1 MREERPAPTRLIPIA
16 LRAHFEFEFAPSAL
30 LEYDPEAYELPEIA
44 AALATIRAWS
54 TDSSFPWRQEWATA
68 EWERANAAAVLR
80 SAQPQ
85 AGKALDRELHE
96 EFDNLVNV
104 FLKKLPAHYHV
115 GLGRPAKENTGHS
128 KGTAIVAYPRRGIG
142 TLPAHENATPYRI
155 LAEMYGITEA
165 NVRQRI
171 SQHRH
176 ILDEKKPRNL
186 GRGRRRVSPD
196 PGRT

>member
-1 MREERPAPTRLIPIA
+1 MSEERPAPTRLIPIR

-30 LEYDPEAYELPEIA
+30 LEYDPEAYDLPEIA

-54 TDSSFPWRQEWATA
+54 TDSSFPWRQEWASA

-96 EFDNLVNV
+96 EFDRMSA
-104 FLKKLPAHYHV
+104 FLAQLRPHYHVTLGHAAKDNRGTYKLAPIVAHPRPTAASLPAH
-115 GLGRPAKENTGHS
+115 A
-128 KGTAIVAYPRRGIG
+128 
-142 TLPAHENATPYRI
+142 NATPYRL

-176 ILDEKKPRNL
+176 ILDEKKPRDL
-186 GRGRRRVSPD
+186 GRGKRRVSPD
-196 PGRT
+196 PDRP